1 MDKRLQKIIIAFS
14 LGALL
19 TVGGL
24 WLGDKSDELKWFCD
38 AFSLSGVALLTI
50 AGWSF
55 LLKNGAFLGIG
66 YALRRVTATLLPFQV
81 EKTENYRDYRDRK
94 IAKRKHGET
103 PYFLIA
109 GLFYL
114 AVASI
119 LLCFYAKI

>member
-1 MDKRLQKIIIAFS
+1 MDKQLQKIIIAFS
-14 LGALL
+14 LGALITL
-19 TVGGL
+19 GGL
-24 WLGDKSDELKWFCD
+24 WLGDKNDGLKWFCD
-38 AFSLSGVALLTI
+38 AFSLGGVTLLII

-66 YALRRVTATLLPFQV
+66 YALRRATVALLPFQV
-81 EKTENYRDYRDRK
+81 GKTENYGEYRERK
-94 IAKRKHGET
+94 ILEKKHGET